1 MGCCGQKRLAL
12 KQKSNNSSYH
22 EAENSLDSQP
32 DREKP
37 PRVFEYTGDENL
49 ILKGIS
55 SGAVYHFHFKGEK
68 LEVNYYDSFAMMAER
83 DLKIASRLS

>member
-1 MGCCGQKRLAL
+1 MGCCGQKRSAL
-12 KQKSNNSSYH
+12 KRELNNSSYR
-22 EAENSLDSQP
+22 ETENSFDSQP
-32 DREKP
+32 DEEKT

-55 SGAVYHFHFKGEK
+55 SGAVYRFHFKGEK

-83 DLKIASRLS
+83 DLKIAS